1 MKYFKFTKIDSR
13 TGISVNVKTPIG
25 NPVFPYIEG
34 LKVLIQDAIFSE
46 FWYGT
51 GDSTRTVIQSV
62 RNPAFDTDPSQPEYI
77 ETETQVEVSYDT
89 ENQIWELTKEQYAAA
104 IETNINHIL
113 ARKKEALYEEE
124 KTFRDQ
130 ILGKYHSTATVAGIY
145 KYEQAKKVIADP
157 NEPAADVR
165 TEAAARDL
173 TVAQMA
179 ERIVI
184 NHESFRTLEAKIAG
198 IRGKILDRL
207 NSFTFDEEDP
217 EASWNSLSQRETI
230 GEDVNV
236 GFYDASFRDRIDSL
250 G

>member
-13 TGISVNVKTPIG
+13 TGISINVKTPIG
-25 NPVFPYIEG
+25 NPVFPNIEG
-34 LKVLIQDAIFSE
+34 LKILTQDAIFSE

-51 GDSTRTVIQSV
+51 GDSTRTVVETV
-62 RNPAFDTDPSQPEYI
+62 RNTAHDVDSSQPEYI
-77 ETETQVEVSYDT
+77 QTEKVIDVSYDV

-104 IETNINHIL
+104 IQTNIEHIL

-124 KTFRDQ
+124 KAYRDD

-145 KYEQAKKVIADP
+145 KYEQAKKVLVDP
-157 NEPAADVR
+157 NDSAPDVR
-165 TEAAARDL
+165 TEATARGL

-179 ERIVI
+179 QRIVD

-207 NSFTFDEEDP
+207 NSFVFDEEDI
-217 EASWNSLSQRETI
+217 EASWNSLGQRETI
-230 GEDVNV
+230 DDDVHV
-236 GFYDASFRDRIDSL
+236 GFYDASFRERINSL